1 MNGDLLLYLGVTL
14 AMLIVFALIVYRTY
28 KPANRDKK
36 EAAKYHMMHDD
47 APEHQKRKDKRP

>member
-1 MNGDLLLYLGVTL
+1 
-14 AMLIVFALIVYRTY
+14 MLIVFALIVYRTY

-47 APEHQKRKDKRP
+47 APEHQDRKDELP